1 VLSKAIAIIDD
12 EIDLVTL
19 FREILEN
26 EGLQVCTF
34 TDPVEAYNKLKHSLK
49 EYSLVISDYKMP
61 KMNGNELCTKLISI
75 NSQLKVIL
83 ISAYQ
88 DVEYDKSRFTF
99 IRKPMPIS
107 KLLKIVY
114 ETLTK
119 ENRDIAHY
127 RIEYRGLKSIYSIK
141 RLT

>member
-1 VLSKAIAIIDD
+1 MSKAIAIIDD

-83 ISAYQ
+83 MSAYQ
-88 DVEYDKSRFTF
+88 DVEYDKS
-99 IRKPMPIS
+99 
-107 KLLKIVY
+107 
-114 ETLTK
+114 
-119 ENRDIAHY
+119 
-127 RIEYRGLKSIYSIK
+127 
-141 RLT
+141 

>member
-1 VLSKAIAIIDD
+1 MSKAIAIIDD

-26 EGLQVCTF
+26 EGLHVCTF
-34 TDPVEAYNKLKHSLK
+34 TDSVEAYNILKHTLK

-83 ISAYQ
+83 MSAYQ
-88 DVEYDKSRFTF
+88 DVEYDRSRFTF

-114 ETLTK
+114 ETLAK
-119 ENRDIAHY
+119 ENVPKTNHRTLN
-127 RIEYRGLKSIYSIK
+127 IE
-141 RLT
+141 T